1 MSHHESA
8 AKGPDGRMVDR
19 MLFFSDAVFAIVLT
33 LLVLELRPPEG
44 HGHADTELWSALG
57 EMFRHFAAFFI
68 SFTLVGG
75 WWLVHMR
82 VTRTLRAF
90 DWPAAVCNLLLLL
103 FIALTPFAAALFGQ
117 NIASLA
123 ALQIYWTL
131 NAAVA
136 FAMTLLFVVIAR
148 GGGRLIGGIGARE
161 WWFRFIQSLAPALA
175 FVFGAW
181 AASRGF
187 ADLSRFC
194 WVVIFPTMVIAR
206 LVRGKPP
213 QQA

>member
-33 LLVLELRPPEG
+33 LLVLELRPPDG
-44 HGHADTELWSALG
+44 HGHSDAELWSALAG
-57 EMFRHFAAFFI
+57 MFRHFAAFFI
-68 SFTLVGG
+68 SFLLVGG
-75 WWLVHMR
+75 WWLIHMR

-90 DWPAAVCNLLLLL
+90 DWPTALCNLLFLL
-103 FIALTPFAAALFGQ
+103 FIALMPFAAALFGQ

-123 ALQIYWTL
+123 ALQVYWTL

-136 FAMTLLFVVIAR
+136 FSMLLLFLVMTR
-148 GGGRLIGGIGARE
+148 GGGRLIGGISVRE
-161 WWFRFIQSLAPALA
+161 WWFRFLQSLAPALA

-181 AASRGF
+181 AASRGE
-187 ADLSRFC
+187 AELSRFC
-194 WVVIFPTMVIAR
+194 WVVIFPTMIIAR
-206 LVRGKPP
+206 FVRGKPP
-213 QQA
+213 LPA